1 MGLTQITSDGITDAT
16 IATADLADQ
25 SVTLA
30 KLPHGTSSNDGKFLR
45 ANNGADPTFETVS
58 SVGGATGVDFNDD
71 VKARFGTG
79 NDLEIYHSG
88 STSYIKDTGTGNLR
102 LATSKGEFRNAGD
115 TETLAAFIENGAVE
129 LYYDNSKKFETT
141 STGAAVINTSSP
153 QTSASSQAN
162 DLVVSGSGDMGLT
175 LHSDSSSSDSN
186 IFFSDPDSSTVGS
199 IRYLHNNN
207 QIRFYVN
214 GNTSSP
220 AMQWNSN
227 LTIYFNGNMYS
238 NGNSYSTGSDLN
250 MKSNL
255 VQFTNTLDD
264 LKKLTGY
271 KFDIKCGDGTVTRKS
286 AGLIAQD
293 VEKVYPDFVEV
304 NPETGMKSLEYTT
317 LIGVLVEAVKEL
329 TTRVETLE
337 AA

>member
-79 NDLEIYHSG
+79 NDFEIFHNG
-88 STSYIKDTGTGNLR
+88 SQNIVGNNTTQLR
-102 LATSKGEFRNAGD
+102 LITDQLRLRSFTGS
-115 TETLAAFIENGAVE
+115 ETYAQANVNGGFE
-129 LYYDNSKKFETT
+129 LNYDNTNKFETT

-175 LHSDSSSSDSN
+175 LHSDSSSSYSN

>member
-79 NDLEIYHSG
+79 NDFEIFHNG
-88 STSYIKDTGTGNLR
+88 SQNIVGNNTTQLR
-102 LATSKGEFRNAGD
+102 LITDQLRLRSFTGS
-115 TETLAAFIENGAVE
+115 ETYAQANVNGGFE
-129 LYYDNSKKFETT
+129 LNYDNTKKFETT

-175 LHSDSSSSDSN
+175 LHSDSSSSD
-186 IFFSDPDSSTVGS
+186 
-199 IRYLHNNN
+199 
-207 QIRFYVN
+207 
-214 GNTSSP
+214 
-220 AMQWNSN
+220 M
-227 LTIYFNGNMYS
+227 
-238 NGNSYSTGSDLN
+238 
-250 MKSNL
+250 
-255 VQFTNTLDD
+255 
-264 LKKLTGY
+264 
-271 KFDIKCGDGTVTRKS
+271 
-286 AGLIAQD
+286 
-293 VEKVYPDFVEV
+293 
-304 NPETGMKSLEYTT
+304 
-317 LIGVLVEAVKEL
+317 
-329 TTRVETLE
+329 
-337 AA
+337 

>member
-79 NDLEIYHSG
+79 NDFEIFHNG
-88 STSYIKDTGTGNLR
+88 SQNIVGNNTTQLR
-102 LATSKGEFRNAGD
+102 LITDQLRLRSFTGS
-115 TETLAAFIENGAVE
+115 ETYAQANVNGGFE
-129 LYYDNSKKFETT
+129 LNYDNTKKFETT

-175 LHSDSSSSDSN
+175 LHSDSSSGDSN
-186 IFFSDPDSSTVGS
+186 IFFSDPDSNNVGS

-207 QIRFYVN
+207 QIRFYLN
-214 GNTSSP
+214 GNTSTT